1 MLKIDVFIWGW
12 FVFVFSLPNH
22 SNDVR
27 WSVDLRWQSPHE
39 KWGFYNI
46 AEGILF
52 RSSQKG
58 NITPDWEKF
67 LRVNRKEEWQKRY
80 KVKEDVSDVMVA
92 SDYVSSP

>member
-1 MLKIDVFIWGW
+1 MFSFGGMC
-12 FVFVFSLPNH
+12 VFSLPNH

-52 RSSQKG
+52 RSSQEG